1 MRRRSE
7 GYVVCQYDSVWKTR
21 YGNASRVGYL
31 FYGTLAQ
38 LVEHL
43 TEDQGV
49 PCSTHGGTTNP
60 IIYTIEL
67 RNTYYIEY
75 RRGLSGVTRNF

>member
-1 MRRRSE
+1 MRWSSE
-7 GYVVCQYDSVWKTR
+7 GYVVGQYDSVWKTR

-67 RNTYYIEY
+67 RNKYYINIGE
-75 RRGLSGVTRNF
+75 G